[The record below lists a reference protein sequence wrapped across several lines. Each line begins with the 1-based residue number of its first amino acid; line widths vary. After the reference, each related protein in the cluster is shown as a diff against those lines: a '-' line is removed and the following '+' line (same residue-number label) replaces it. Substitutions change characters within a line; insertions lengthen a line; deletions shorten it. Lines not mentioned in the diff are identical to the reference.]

1 MSNLLSSRR
10 VGVAIALALTAAA
23 GVAMAG
29 AAPKGPNTGAKPAS
43 AEASATSAAVE
54 ALATADALAL
64 YGIRESDPVALIQ
77 AAKMKK
83 AAPAKALEAAKKTEG
98 TGTKGA
104 DKATGYDLG
113 ADALLARAEGMS
125 AGNATLQALI
135 ADAKSTKSRGA
146 TRGPTVHADTVL
158 AGNID
163 SYTVTFRGGEQAA
176 VLVSGD
182 GDTDL
187 DLYVTDE
194 NGNTICTDTDASDTM
209 LCSWTPAWTGPFGIH
224 VRNLGRVYNNYRL
237 AVN

>member
-10 VGVAIALALTAAA
+10 VGVAIALALTAATGIA
-23 GVAMAG
+23 VAG
-29 AAPKGPNTGAKPAS
+29 AAAKGPNTGAKGKPSETA
-43 AEASATSAAVE
+43 AAVE
-54 ALATADALAL
+54 ALATADDLAI
-64 YGIRESDPVALIQ
+64 YGIQQGDPVALIQ

-98 TGTKGA
+98 KGTKGA
-104 DKATGYDLG
+104 DKKSGYDLS

-135 ADAKSTKSRGA
+135 ADAKATKSRGA
-146 TRGPTVHADTVL
+146 TRGPTVHSDTVL
-158 AGNID
+158 AGNTD
-163 SYTVTFRGGEQAA
+163 SYVVTFRGGESAA

-209 LCSWTPAWTGPFGIH
+209 LCRWTPAWTGPFGIH
-224 VRNLGRVYNNYRL
+224 IRNLGRVYNNYKL

>member
-23 GVAMAG
+23 GVAMA
-29 AAPKGPNTGAKPAS
+29 ADAPKGPNSGAKAAS
-43 AEASATSAAVE
+43 SETSAAVE

-64 YGIRESDPVALIQ
+64 YGIQNSDPVALIQ

-98 TGTKGA
+98 AGAKGA
-104 DKATGYDLG
+104 DKTTGHDLS

-146 TRGPTVHADTVL
+146 TRGPTVHSDTVL
-158 AGNID
+158 AGNTD
-163 SYTVTFRGGEQAA
+163 SYTLTFRGGEQAA

-187 DLYVTDE
+187 DLYITDE

-209 LCSWTPAWTGPFGIH
+209 LCRWTPAWTGPFGIH
-224 VRNLGRVYNNYRL
+224 VRNLGRVYNNYKL

>member
-23 GVAMAG
+23 GIAMAADAG
-29 AAPKGPNTGAKPAS
+29 KGPNSGAKAKS
-43 AEASATSAAVE
+43 SETAAAVQT
-54 ALATADALAL
+54 LATADALAL
-64 YGIRESDPVALIQ
+64 YGIQQSDPVALIQ

-83 AAPAKALEAAKKTEG
+83 AAPAKALEAAKKSEG
-98 TGTKGA
+98 KGTKGA
-104 DKATGYDLG
+104 DKKTGYDLS

-125 AGNATLQALI
+125 SGNATLQALI

-146 TRGPTVHADTVL
+146 TRGPTVHSDTVL
-158 AGNID
+158 AGNTD
-163 SYTVTFRGGEQAA
+163 SYTIAFRGGEEAA

-209 LCSWTPAWTGPFGIH
+209 LCRWTPAWTGPFGIH
-224 VRNLGRVYNNYRL
+224 VRNLGGVYNNYKL

>member
-10 VGVAIALALTAAA
+10 VGVAIALALTAVAGIAVAA
-23 GVAMAG
+23 EAG
-29 AAPKGPNTGAKPAS
+29 KGPNAGAKATAS
-43 AEASATSAAVE
+43 DTSAAVQ
-54 ALATADALAL
+54 ALATADSLAI
-64 YGIRESDPVALIQ
+64 YGIQQSDPVALIQ

-98 TGTKGA
+98 AGAKGA
-104 DKATGYDLG
+104 DKGTGYDLS
-113 ADALLARAEGMS
+113 ADALLARAEGMA

-146 TRGPTVHADTVL
+146 TRGPTVHSDTVL
-158 AGNID
+158 AGNTD
-163 SYTVTFRGGEQAA
+163 SYTISFRGGEEAA

-209 LCSWTPAWTGPFGIH
+209 LCRWTPAWTGPFGIH
-224 VRNLGRVYNNYRL
+224 IRNLGRVYNNYKL